1 MSSIYY
7 FKALIIYFARHYD
20 YIYTCYIPHAS
31 KEKKTMHIYIY
42 IIIINVY
49 IYMHAKCAYLYTCIY
64 NKKHI
69 FNLIINFYII
79 ITIK

>member
-1 MSSIYY
+1 MSSICY

-20 YIYTCYIPHAS
+20 YITCYIPHAS
-31 KEKKTMHIYIY
+31 KEKKQCIYIY
-42 IIIINVY
+42 IIIKVY
-49 IYMHAKCAYLYTCIY
+49 IYVCMQNARIYIHVYTI
-64 NKKHI
+64 KKHI

>member
-49 IYMHAKCAYLYTCIY
+49 IYIY
-64 NKKHI
+64 ICMQNARI
-69 FNLIINFYII
+69 YIHVY
-79 ITIK
+79 TIKNTSSI